1 MVGWGEI
8 ATTNR
13 KRERLKEVMTLK
25 CIESDAK
32 IEASFRFTLMVN
44 PVASVM
50 YIGCVKYDGLV
61 TSQASPS

>member
-1 MVGWGEI
+1 M
-8 ATTNR
+8 
-13 KRERLKEVMTLK
+13 KEVMTLK
-25 CIESDAK
+25 SIESDAK

-50 YIGCVKYDGLV
+50 YIGCVKYDGPV